1 MPKSVW
7 EKLAGDEAEAIVFRR
22 PLQEVVDFDITPM
35 IDVTFLLLVFFLVT
49 SAMDVGR
56 AVELPPARFGK
67 GMNPSQALVITV
79 AYEGEQSP
87 PSIYLA
93 DGKVGSPLPEDPDQQ
108 RGQLLAAIRESISAG
123 KSRVLLKA
131 ERKVKHKNIARIL
144 DIINETP
151 GISTYIAVF
160 ERD

>member
-22 PLQEVVDFDITPM
+22 PLQETVDFDITPM

-49 SAMDVGR
+49 SALDVGR
-56 AVELPPARFGK
+56 TVELPPARFGK
-67 GMNPSQALVITV
+67 GMNPSLALVITV
-79 AYEGEQSP
+79 AYEGEESP
-87 PSIYLA
+87 PSVYLA
-93 DGKVGSPLPEDPDQQ
+93 DGKVGSPLPDDFEQQ
-108 RGQLLAAIRESISAG
+108 RSAITAAVRESVSAG
-123 KSRVLLKA
+123 KPRVLLKA

-144 DIINETP
+144 EMINEVP
-151 GISTYIAVF
+151 NISTYIAVF